1 MCVSNVNGC
10 IVLRFL
16 GLMNSSMEEEDV
28 YRPTIHISKLQ
39 GTVRWGDII
48 LFRCVN
54 SLSNL
59 QRTITGSNW
68 DHVGVVVCKH
78 QLAKS
83 SNYHTIHNNHI
94 ISELYLLEATAQ
106 GVTVLPLLPRL
117 NAYHNTKVLQFVILL
132 TIKLIYLCVV
142 LLCNRIEMLLR
153 HENSGDVQCH
163 DIVRQQCEWCAVWIQ
178 TVESVVQSG
187 V

>member
-1 MCVSNVNGC
+1 MYIYAKLYLYCI

-16 GLMNSSMEEEDV
+16 GLMNNGVSEDEDV

-78 QLAKS
+78 PLSKS
-83 SNYHTIHNNHI
+83 SNYHTMHNNHI
-94 ISELYLLEATAQ
+94 VSELYLLEATAQ
-106 GVTVLPLLPRL
+106 GVTVFPLLPRL
-117 NAYHNTKVLQFVILL
+117 SAYQSTKVWLWVNVLVYRYKCIMLYSFV
-132 TIKLIYLCVV
+132 
-142 LLCNRIEMLLR
+142 MLL
-153 HENSGDVQCH
+153 D
-163 DIVRQQCEWCAVWIQ
+163 
-178 TVESVVQSG
+178 
-187 V
+187 